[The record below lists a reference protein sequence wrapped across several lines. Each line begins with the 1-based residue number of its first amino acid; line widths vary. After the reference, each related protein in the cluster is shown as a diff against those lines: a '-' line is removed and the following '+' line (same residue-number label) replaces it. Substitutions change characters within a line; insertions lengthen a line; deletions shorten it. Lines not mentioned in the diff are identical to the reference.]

1 MSDALGGIDLFFS
14 GALLVRLQIP
24 PIDGAK
30 TLKFLFA
37 IGPIRESHIDIRHH
51 QTHSWNATDSWQ
63 LERTRTLAKLQVNI
77 TYLYLIHLNSLFTF
91 WSSQRTL

>member
-1 MSDALGGIDLFFS
+1 VVGSVMCLRDRSDALGGLDLFFS

-77 TYLYLIHLNSLFTF
+77 T
-91 WSSQRTL
+91 